1 MSTLN
6 TEIANILMVNVL
18 SSFAGYPGGYF
29 KIGGVRLEECSTYG
43 CLLEL
48 TIQYGIIMVGKQALN
63 AVMELGIP

>member
-1 MSTLN
+1 MHCVPYMYIILT
-6 TEIANILMVNVL
+6 ANVFC
-18 SSFAGYPGGYF
+18 SFSGYPGGYL

-63 AVMELGIP
+63 NGIELGIP